1 MAELKNGEFGVDM
14 EKEKILWTDRKRHTI
29 FALPISFTKYTLT
42 ETKLIIQKGFF
53 NLREDE
59 IQLYRVRDL
68 ALSQSFLERIGK
80 VGTIHLCS
88 MDSMTPELDIRH
100 VKKPREVKELLSKT
114 VEGCRKANAANAMK
128 GSKVCTQITFAA
140 SECERSELA
149 KEAIKRMQIKGKD
162 HNK

>member
-68 ALSQSFLERIGK
+68 ALSQSFLERIGR

-100 VKKPREVKELLSKT
+100 VKKPREVYPRQWRNAAKQTVSVLRKSSVSAARHPARNLWNTTTIVPNAIMTMSKT
-114 VEGCRKANAANAMK
+114 
-128 GSKVCTQITFAA
+128 
-140 SECERSELA
+140 
-149 KEAIKRMQIKGKD
+149 KEKY
-162 HNK
+162 HEH